1 MLETLQLKRTAF
13 HERTARLSVA
23 QNWRRWAGYM
33 VVGSYDLS
41 LDHEYWAIRDRAA
54 LIDVS
59 PLMKYMIEGPDA
71 ARRLAEVHR
80 HDDLQVVE
88 DGHDAVERGDDDQ
101 PVERAVLGLH
111 GGAEDVELAE
121 EAGQRRHAAE

>member
-1 MLETLQLKRTAF
+1 MLETLQLKRTPF
-13 HERTARLSVA
+13 HERTSRLSVA

-59 PLMKYMIEGPDA
+59 PLMKYMIEDERG
-71 ARRLAEVHR
+71 RRLLHR
-80 HDDLQVVE
+80 LV
-88 DGHDAVERGDDDQ
+88 
-101 PVERAVLGLH
+101 
-111 GGAEDVELAE
+111 
-121 EAGQRRHAAE
+121 